1 MKLAIIGT
9 GYVGLVQ
16 GAVFADSG
24 NDVVCMDIDEKKISG
39 LKKGVIPI
47 YEPGL
52 EELVKRG
59 TSEGRLKFTTSL
71 KEAVKHAE
79 IIFLCLP
86 TPPSDDG
93 AADLSRVMGVAE
105 QIAELVDDAKI
116 LVSKSTVPVG
126 TVDKIKDLMKKK
138 GKDKVEVVSNP
149 EFLKEGAAIQDST
162 KPDRIVI
169 GTQSK
174 HAAEVLTEL
183 YAPFVR
189 TGNPIL
195 VMDER
200 SAEMTKYA
208 ANAFLATKI
217 SFMNE
222 MANLCTRSGADIDWV
237 RKGIGSDPRIGQ
249 QFLFAGVGYGGSC
262 FPKDVKALVKTAREH
277 DYHFRVLEAVDEVNE
292 NQKIVLVK
300 KLRRYYKDS
309 LKGKTVTVWGLAF
322 KPNTDDLREAPSLTV
337 IRGLLAEGVNVRAH
351 DPVALNGAKA
361 IFGKSVSFFDNNYD
375 ALKGADA
382 LVIVTE
388 WNEFR
393 RPDYVRMKSLMKRPV
408 IFDGRNIYDPKVMR
422 ENGFEYYGIGR
433 GSVPEGGGVV

>member
-24 NDVVCMDIDEKKISG
+24 NDVVCMDIDEKKIAG

-59 TSEGRLKFTTSL
+59 TAEGRLKFTTSL
-71 KEAVKHAE
+71 KDAVKHAE

-86 TPPSDDG
+86 TPPTEDG
-93 AADLSRVMGVAE
+93 AADLSRVLGVAG
-105 QIAELVDDAKI
+105 QIADMVENGKI

-126 TVDKIKDLMKKK
+126 TVDRIRELMREK
-138 GKDKVEVVSNP
+138 GKKDVEVVSNP

-169 GTQSK
+169 GTKSK
-174 HAAEVLTEL
+174 RAAEVLSEL
-183 YAPFVR
+183 YAPFMR

-262 FPKDVKALVKTAREH
+262 FPKDVKALAQTAREH

-292 NQKIVLVK
+292 HQKQILVK
-300 KLRRYYKDS
+300 KLKRYFRDG
-309 LKGKTVTVWGLAF
+309 LKGRTVCLWGLAF
-322 KPNTDDLREAPSLTV
+322 KPNTDDLREAPSLAV
-337 IRGLLAEGVNVRAH
+337 IKGLLAEGVNVRAH
-351 DPVALNGAKA
+351 DPAALNGAKA
-361 IFGKSVSFFDNNYD
+361 IFGKSVSLFDNNYD

-393 RPDYVRMKSLMKRPV
+393 RPDYARMKSLMKRPV

-422 ENGFEYYGIGR
+422 EQGFEYYGIGR
-433 GSVPEGGGVV
+433 GSVPEGGGL

>member
-105 QIAELVDDAKI
+105 QIADLVDDGKI

-126 TVDKIKDLMKKK
+126 TVEKIKDLMKKK

-174 HAAEVLTEL
+174 HAAEMLTEL

-222 MANLCTRSGADIDWV
+222 MANLCTRAGADIDWV

-433 GSVPEGGGVV
+433 GSVPEGGGVS

>member
-59 TSEGRLKFTTSL
+59 SSEGRLRFTTSL

-93 AADLSRVMGVAE
+93 AADLSRVLGVAG
-105 QIAELVDDAKI
+105 QIADLVDDGKI

-126 TVDKIKDLMKKK
+126 TADKIRELMREK
-138 GKDKVEVVSNP
+138 GKGKVEVVSNP

-174 HAAEVLTEL
+174 HAADVLAEL

-262 FPKDVKALVKTAREH
+262 FPKDVKALVNISREY

-300 KLRRYYKDS
+300 KLKRYYKDS
-309 LKGKTVTVWGLAF
+309 LKGRTVTVWGLAF

-337 IRGLLAEGVNVRAH
+337 IKGLLAEGVSVRAH

-361 IFGKSVSFFDNNYD
+361 IFGKSVALFDNNYD

-382 LVIVTE
+382 LIIVTE

-393 RPDYVRMKSLMKRPV
+393 RPDYTRMKSLMKRPV
-408 IFDGRNIYDPKVMR
+408 IFDGRNIYDPKAMK

-433 GSVPEGGGVV
+433 GSVPEGGGL